1 MHCDFER
8 CAKKL
13 GRFETEEDT
22 AMCSSCSLFGRH
34 KCYSLYDA
42 PYRVLVREWVC
53 CGCPEQRRTLF
64 QEEQYVYLL
73 GYGLSCCNKDTKSDS
88 GSIEIDAASSL
99 SEQSRGGPRWALIRS
114 VLTWPS
120 CCVAYP
126 RLSMSSLSPR
136 LRLATTIPSMSQC
149 RGRGKERSRDSPFPL

>member
-1 MHCDFER
+1 MISRGVPKSWDGLRLKRTQPCAPAAHC
-8 CAKKL
+8 L
-13 GRFETEEDT
+13 EDANVT
-22 AMCSSCSLFGRH
+22 VYMMR
-34 KCYSLYDA
+34 

-88 GSIEIDAASSL
+88 GFIEIDAASSL